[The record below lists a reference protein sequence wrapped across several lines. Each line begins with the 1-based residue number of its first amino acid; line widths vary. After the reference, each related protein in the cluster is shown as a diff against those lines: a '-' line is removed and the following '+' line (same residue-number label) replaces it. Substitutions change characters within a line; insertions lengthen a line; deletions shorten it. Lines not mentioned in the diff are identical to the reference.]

1 MHRTISTTHHVSKK
15 TVSTSTTT
23 LAFTGRK
30 ASKRTHLSARHAKLD
45 AIRQAEARHDMREG
59 N

>member
-15 TVSTSTTT
+15 TTT